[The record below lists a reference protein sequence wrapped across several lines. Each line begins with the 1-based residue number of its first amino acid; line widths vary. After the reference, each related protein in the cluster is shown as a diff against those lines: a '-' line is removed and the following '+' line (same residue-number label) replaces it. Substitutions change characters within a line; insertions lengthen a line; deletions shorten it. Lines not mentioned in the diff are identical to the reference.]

1 MAGAGR
7 RTRRE
12 HGGRVARASRPGR
25 EVGRQPER
33 GRIDHDAD
41 RRRPRMRIA
50 QVAPL
55 IERVPPKLYGGTER
69 VVSYLTDELVRQG
82 HQVTLFA
89 SGDSQTSARLYP
101 VTERGLRLDPACR
114 DPLAHHVILL
124 DQVASM
130 AGEFDIIHFNIDYLH
145 FPLVRELGLRAVT
158 TMHGRLDIPDLV
170 PLYSRFHDVALVS
183 ISDAQRKPLW
193 WANWVATIPHGLP
206 PDSYA

>member
-55 IERVPPKLYGGTER
+55 IERVPPRLYGGTER
-69 VVSYLTDELVRQG
+69 VVAYLTDELVRQG
-82 HQVTLFA
+82 HDVTLFA
-89 SGDSQTSARLYP
+89 SGDSRTLAKLVPCSREA
-101 VTERGLRLDPACR
+101 LRLDPGVR
-114 DPLAHHVILL
+114 DPLPHAVLQLEAVRRRAGRL
-124 DQVASM
+124 DV
-130 AGEFDIIHFNIDYLH
+130 LH
-145 FPLVRELGLRAVT
+145 FPTHYPHFPPFPPIPRRTLT
-158 TMHGRLDIPDLV
+158 T
-170 PLYSRFHDVALVS
+170 
-183 ISDAQRKPLW
+183 
-193 WANWVATIPHGLP
+193 PHRP
-206 PDSYA
+206 PHPPG